1 MSIKNI
7 KKLAII
13 AGAGSLPKQVVD
25 SCKKEGIEY
34 IIIGLEGQTSAD
46 KFADE
51 EDFKMF
57 PLHAISKILKTMK
70 NSEVTHV
77 VLAGRVARASISKL
91 LLDIKGALLFTRIIT
106 HGLNDNS
113 VLLSVIKFLESEGFT
128 LIPPEKIAK
137 DIVLQK
143 GCLTKIK
150 PDDSAM
156 EDITR
161 GVKILKG
168 IAEYDVGQALVIQ
181 DGLVLG
187 VEAAEGT
194 DELIKRCGQIQQKL
208 GEKSGLLIKCMKPQQ
223 DKRVDLPCIGPNTI
237 KNLHECGLR
246 GVAAESSG
254 TLMLDGKET
263 IELANKLGIFIYG
276 F

>member
-1 MSIKNI
+1 MSENKNI

-13 AGAGSLPKQVVD
+13 AGAGSLPKQVAD
-25 SCKKEGIEY
+25 SCKKQKIDY
-34 IIIGLEGQTSAD
+34 IVIGLEGQTSKD
-46 KFADE
+46 KFAADE
-51 EDFKMF
+51 IVMHH
-57 PLHAISKILKTMK
+57 LHAVSKILKTMQK
-70 NSEVTHV
+70 AGVTHV
-77 VLAGRVARASISKL
+77 VLAGRVSRASISKL
-91 LLDIKGALLFTRIIT
+91 LLDVKGAMLFARIIT

-128 LIPPEKIAK
+128 LVPPEKVAK

-143 GCLTKIK
+143 GCFTKTK
-150 PDDSAM
+150 PDDSATD
-156 EDITR
+156 DIQK
-161 GVKILKG
+161 GIKILKG
-168 IAEYDVGQALVIQ
+168 IAQYDVGQALVIQ
-181 DGLVLG
+181 EGLVLG

-208 GEKSGLLIKCMKPQQ
+208 GEKSGLLIKCTKPQQ

-237 KNLHECGLR
+237 RNLHEYGLR
-246 GVAAESSG
+246 GVAAEAGG

-263 IELANKLGIFIYG
+263 IKLADELGIFIYG